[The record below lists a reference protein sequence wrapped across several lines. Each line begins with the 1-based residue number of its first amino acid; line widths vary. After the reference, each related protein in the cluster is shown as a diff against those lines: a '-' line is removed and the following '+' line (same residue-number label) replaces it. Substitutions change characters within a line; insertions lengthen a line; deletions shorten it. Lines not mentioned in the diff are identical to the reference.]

1 MGRARA
7 QLLPRAVT
15 LAIHNLT
22 RHFAGADRAAVDDVS
37 FTVNPS
43 EVLAL
48 VGASGSGKT
57 TTLRMIAGY
66 EQPDAGRIVLD
77 GAQGRSREI
86 TAEPPQRRGFGMV
99 FQHYALFPHMSVAE
113 NVAFGLEARGVQKR
127 ERLDRARQALGRV
140 GLDDVGSRPIQSLSG
155 GEQQRVALARAI
167 IIDPPVLLLDE
178 PLSNLDPAR
187 RQETREWLRLKLH
200 ELKSIAIFVTH
211 DQEDAFAIADRM
223 AVMHDGKLLQIGTPD
238 ELYRRPTSMRVA
250 EFVGRSTLVGARR
263 DGERAAIE
271 LGGVTQYAPV
281 ASTAAGGATGQ
292 RLTAVIRPEMLDLA
306 PLGAPECWPGR
317 VESRRYAGAHY
328 VYRVVVPATGSS
340 SSATAFEVAC
350 GEGSYAEGSEVA
362 VKLLG
367 RPVALLAP

>member
-1 MGRARA
+1 M
-7 QLLPRAVT
+7 T

-22 RHFAGADRAAVDDVS
+22 RRFAGAERPAVDDVS
-37 FTVNPS
+37 FTVGES

-66 EQPDAGRIVLD
+66 ERPDAGRIILD
-77 GAQGRSREI
+77 DARGASREI
-86 TAEPPQRRGFGMV
+86 TAEAPQRRGFGMV

-113 NVAFGLEARGVQKR
+113 NVAFGLEARGVAKR
-127 ERLDRARQALGRV
+127 ERLDRARQALRRV
-140 GLDDVGSRPIQSLSG
+140 GLDDAGARPVQSLSG

-200 ELKSIAIFVTH
+200 ELKSIAILVTH

-223 AVMHDGKLLQIGTPD
+223 AVMHEGKLLQIGTPD
-238 ELYRRPTSMRVA
+238 ELYRRPTGVLVA
-250 EFVGRSTLVGARR
+250 EFVGRSTLVSARR
-263 DGERAAIE
+263 DGDRAAIE

-281 ASTAAGGATGQ
+281 ASTANGSASTQ
-292 RLTAVIRPEMLDLA
+292 RLTAVIRPEMVALA
-306 PLGAPECWPGR
+306 PASAPECWRGR

-328 VYRVVVPATGSS
+328 VYRVLVTGSD
-340 SSATAFEVAC
+340 TVAFEIAC
-350 GEGSYAEGSEVA
+350 DEGSYAEGSEVG

-367 RPVALLAP
+367 RPIALLAS

>member
-1 MGRARA
+1 
-7 QLLPRAVT
+7 LLPGAVT

-22 RHFAGADRAAVDDVS
+22 RHFAGADRAAVDDIS
-37 FTVNPS
+37 FTVEPS

-66 EQPDAGRIVLD
+66 EQPDAGRIVLSD
-77 GAQGRSREI
+77 GRGGSREI
-86 TAEPPQRRGFGMV
+86 SAEPPQRRGFGMV

-113 NVAFGLEARGVQKR
+113 NVAFGLEARGVSKR
-127 ERLDRARQALGRV
+127 ERIERARQALGRV
-140 GLDDVGSRPIQSLSG
+140 GLDDAGERAVQSLSG

-223 AVMHDGKLLQIGTPD
+223 AVMQNGRLLQIGTPD
-238 ELYRRPTSMRVA
+238 ELYRRPTSVHVA
-250 EFVGRSTLVGARR
+250 EFVGRSTLVDARR
-263 DGERAAIE
+263 DGERAAID
-271 LGGVTQYAPV
+271 LGGVTQWAPMV
-281 ASTAAGGATGQ
+281 SAANGGAPAA
-292 RLTAVIRPEMLDLA
+292 RLTAVIRPEMLALA
-306 PLGAPECWPGR
+306 PAGAPDSWRGR

-328 VYRVVVPATGSS
+328 IYRVVVPGSAPSTTG
-340 SSATAFEVAC
+340 AAFEVVW
-350 GEGSYAEGSEVA
+350 GEGSYAEGSEVG

-367 RPVALLAP
+367 RPMAVLSR

>member
-1 MGRARA
+1 LGRARA

-15 LAIHNLT
+15 LSVEHLT
-22 RHFAGADRAAVDDVS
+22 RRFADAERAAVDDIS
-37 FTVNPS
+37 FAVGAG

-77 GAQGRSREI
+77 GATPRREL
-86 TAEPPQRRGFGMV
+86 TREQPQRRGFGMV

-113 NVAFGLEARGVQKR
+113 NVAFGLEARGVSKR
-127 ERLDRARQALGRV
+127 ERLGRAREALRRV
-140 GLDDVGSRPIQSLSG
+140 GLGEVGPRPIQSLSG

-200 ELKSIAIFVTH
+200 ELNSIAIFVTH

-223 AVMHDGKLLQIGTPD
+223 AVMHEGKLLQIGTPD
-238 ELYRRPTSMRVA
+238 ELYRRPMTLEVA
-250 EFVGRSTLVGARR
+250 EFIGRSTLVDARR
-263 DGERAAIE
+263 DGDRARITFA
-271 LGGVTQYAPV
+271 GRSQYAPI
-281 ASTAAGGATGQ
+281 ASIPGNPVPEAP
-292 RLTAVIRPEMLDLA
+292 LTAVIRPEMLALS
-306 PLGAPECWPGR
+306 PTGASDSWQGR
-317 VESRRYAGAHY
+317 VESRRYAGSHY
-328 VYRVVVPATGSS
+328 VYRVVVDSREQS
-340 SSATAFEVAC
+340 ERYQVFEVLS
-350 GEGSYAEGSEVA
+350 EDGSYRERVDVG
-362 VKLLG
+362 VKLL
-367 RPVALLAP
+367 PKPIALLFR

>member
-1 MGRARA
+1 M
-7 QLLPRAVT
+7 T

-22 RHFAGADRAAVDDVS
+22 RRFAGADRAAVDDVS
-37 FTVNPS
+37 FTVKPS

-77 GAQGRSREI
+77 DARGTSREI

-127 ERLDRARQALGRV
+127 DRLDRARQALGRV
-140 GLDDVGSRPIQSLSG
+140 GLDDAGPRPIQSLSG

-200 ELKSIAIFVTH
+200 ELQSIAVFVTH

-223 AVMHDGKLLQIGTPD
+223 AVMHEGKLLQIGTPD
-238 ELYRRPTSMRVA
+238 ELYRRPASVRVA
-250 EFVGRSTLVGARR
+250 EFIGRSTLVGARR
-263 DGERAAIE
+263 DGDRAAIE

-281 ASTAAGGATGQ
+281 ASTANGGAPGQ
-292 RLTAVIRPEMLDLA
+292 RLTAVIRPEMLALA
-306 PLGAPECWPGR
+306 PVGAPESWRGQ

-328 VYRVVVPATGSS
+328 VYRVLVRASTSS
-340 SSATAFEVAC
+340 SESATFEIAC
-350 GEGSYAEGSEVA
+350 DEGSYAEGSEVG

>member
-1 MGRARA
+1 
-7 QLLPRAVT
+7 VT

-22 RHFAGADRAAVDDVS
+22 RHFAGADHAAVDDVS
-37 FTVNPS
+37 FTVGAN

-77 GAQGRSREI
+77 DPRDGSREI
-86 TAEPPQRRGFGMV
+86 TREAPQRRGFGMV

-113 NVAFGLEARGVQKR
+113 NVAFGLEARGVAKR

-140 GLDDVGSRPIQSLSG
+140 GLDDAGARPIQSLSG

-200 ELKSIAIFVTH
+200 ELGSIAIFVTH

-223 AVMHDGKLLQIGTPD
+223 AVMHQGRLLQIGTPD
-238 ELYRRPTSMRVA
+238 ELYHRPTSVLVA
-250 EFVGRSTLVGARR
+250 EFVGRSTLVVARR
-263 DGERAAIE
+263 DGDRAAIE

-281 ASTAAGGATGQ
+281 ASTAGNGAAAG
-292 RLTAVIRPEMLDLA
+292 RLTAVIRPEMLALA
-306 PLGAPECWPGR
+306 APNAPESWRGR
-317 VESRRYAGAHY
+317 VEARRYAGAHY
-328 VYRVVVPATGSS
+328 VYRVRVPASTGGSD
-340 SSATAFEVAC
+340 AAAFEIAC
-350 GEGSYAEGSEVA
+350 DQGSYVEGSEVG

-367 RPVALLAP
+367 RPIALLAS

>member
-1 MGRARA
+1 
-7 QLLPRAVT
+7 VT

-22 RHFAGADRAAVDDVS
+22 RHFAGAERAAVDDVS
-37 FTVNPS
+37 FTVRPS

-66 EQPDAGRIVLD
+66 ERPDAGRIVLD
-77 GAQGRSREI
+77 DARSGSREI
-86 TAEPPQRRGFGMV
+86 TAEPPQKRGFGMV

-113 NVAFGLEARGVQKR
+113 NVAFGLEARGVAKR
-127 ERLDRARQALGRV
+127 ERLDRAQQALRRV
-140 GLDDVGSRPIQSLSG
+140 GLDEAGARPVQSLSG

-200 ELKSIAIFVTH
+200 ELKSIAILVTH

-223 AVMHDGKLLQIGTPD
+223 AVMHEGKLLQIGTPD
-238 ELYRRPTSMRVA
+238 ELYRRPTSTRVA
-250 EFVGRSTLVGARR
+250 EFVGRSTLVSARR
-263 DGERAAIE
+263 DGERAAIA

-281 ASTAAGGATGQ
+281 ASTATGSGPAQ
-292 RLTAVIRPEMLDLA
+292 GLTAVIRPEMVALA
-306 PLGAPECWPGR
+306 PAGGADSWPGR

-328 VYRVVVPATGSS
+328 VYRVMVPAR
-340 SSATAFEVAC
+340 SSAPDVAAFEIAC
-350 GEGSYAEGSEVA
+350 DEGRYAEGSEVG

>member
-1 MGRARA
+1 M
-7 QLLPRAVT
+7 T

-37 FTVNPS
+37 FTVRAS

-77 GAQGRSREI
+77 GARGESREI

-113 NVAFGLEARGVQKR
+113 NIAFGLEARGVQKR

-140 GLDDVGSRPIQSLSG
+140 GLDDAGPRPIQSLSG

-223 AVMHDGKLLQIGTPD
+223 AVMHEGKLLQIGTPD
-238 ELYRRPTSMRVA
+238 ELYHRPTSVRVA

-281 ASTAAGGATGQ
+281 ASTATGGSTGQ
-292 RLTAVIRPEMLDLA
+292 RLTAVIRPEMLALA
-306 PLGAPECWPGR
+306 PASAAEGWRGH

-328 VYRVVVPATGSS
+328 VYRVVVPASAPSS
-340 SSATAFEVAC
+340 DRAAFEIAC
-350 GEGSYAEGSEVA
+350 DEGGYAEGSEVG